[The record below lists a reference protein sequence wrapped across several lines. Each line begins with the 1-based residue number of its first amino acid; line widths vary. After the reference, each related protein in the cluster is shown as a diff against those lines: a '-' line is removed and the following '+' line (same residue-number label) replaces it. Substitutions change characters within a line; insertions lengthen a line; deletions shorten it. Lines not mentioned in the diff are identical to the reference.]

1 MLENPH
7 TFLVKTGS
15 QKAMMYDMLNSLN
28 SMEAQSNDLKAF
40 KKYIEEE
47 RADADSS
54 SGLYDAV
61 NSVQYTYDMDMNVYT
76 KSVDGTVIRSD
87 SRALM
92 QDLLMEYF
100 GMNISSM
107 LDMQDFMGFG
117 MDSSLASMS
126 PMGSQMILWQEMLP
140 DDNGKLI
147 NPLLEKQYDL
157 VYGSWPNSYDEIV
170 LVVDENNE
178 IDDMTL
184 YALGLKSKEDI
195 DELAKAAF
203 DKTTIDVPEL
213 KWSYEDIC
221 NMEFRTVLSA
231 DCYTLDEKTGTYT
244 DLRETQAGLKYLYDN
259 GIPLKVSGIIRPAD
273 DAVSTML
280 SGSIAYTS
288 KLTEYVIDHS
298 HNAAAVTAQLD
309 DPKTDIFTSLPFR
322 ENTGDMTDGEKAA
335 EFRNYVSALDE
346 SGKASAY
353 VKIMSVPDD
362 DEIEMMVSQSMGTMT
377 REDME
382 AAMSQAMTAQ
392 MGMSEST
399 VSDYISAMSDD
410 DITELFTQS
419 VTEQIK
425 AQYAEN
431 AASQLSAM
439 SNAQLAA
446 AFDAAVSAYS
456 EEQEAKY

>member
-61 NSVQYTYDMDMNVYT
+61 NGVQYTYDMDMNVYT

-100 GMNISSM
+100 GMNIYSM
-107 LDMQDFMGFG
+107 LDMQDSMGFG

-140 DDNGKLI
+140 GDNGKLI

-178 IDDMTL
+178 IDDRH
-184 YALGLKSKEDI
+184 
-195 DELAKAAF
+195 F
-203 DKTTIDVPEL
+203 
-213 KWSYEDIC
+213 
-221 NMEFRTVLSA
+221 
-231 DCYTLDEKTGTYT
+231 
-244 DLRETQAGLKYLYDN
+244 
-259 GIPLKVSGIIRPAD
+259 
-273 DAVSTML
+273 ML
-280 SGSIAYTS
+280 SDLNPKRISTS
-288 KLTEYVIDHS
+288 WQRLPLTRP
-298 HNAAAVTAQLD
+298 L
-309 DPKTDIFTSLPFR
+309 
-322 ENTGDMTDGEKAA
+322 
-335 EFRNYVSALDE
+335 
-346 SGKASAY
+346 
-353 VKIMSVPDD
+353 
-362 DEIEMMVSQSMGTMT
+362 
-377 REDME
+377 
-382 AAMSQAMTAQ
+382 
-392 MGMSEST
+392 
-399 VSDYISAMSDD
+399 
-410 DITELFTQS
+410 
-419 VTEQIK
+419 
-425 AQYAEN
+425 
-431 AASQLSAM
+431 
-439 SNAQLAA
+439 
-446 AFDAAVSAYS
+446 
-456 EEQEAKY
+456 